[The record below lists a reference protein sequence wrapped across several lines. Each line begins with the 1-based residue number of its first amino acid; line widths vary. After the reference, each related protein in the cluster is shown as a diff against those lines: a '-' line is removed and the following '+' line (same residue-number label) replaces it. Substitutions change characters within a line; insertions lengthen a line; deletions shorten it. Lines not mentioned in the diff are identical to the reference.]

1 MKREKVKE
9 LLTELIERDFTIEE
23 ISNLMGDVKNYLD
36 EKRESE
42 REEEDEEYRKVHAA
56 SIPLYRKWLQET
68 LDSYGLDC
76 TIEDFEEEF

>member
-42 REEEDEEYRKVHAA
+42 RKEEDEEYRKIHAE
-56 SIPLYRKWLQET
+56 SIPRYRKWLQET
-68 LDSYGLDC
+68 LDSYGLDY

>member
-42 REEEDEEYRKVHAA
+42 RKEEDEEYRKIHAA
-56 SIPLYRKWLQET
+56 SIPRYRKWLQET
-68 LDSYGLDC
+68 LDSYGLDY